1 MVGQGTARYSRAQSG
16 TARYSAEETYH
27 VRFIFEKQALS
38 QARGYQTP
46 ETRKNKIS

>member
-16 TARYSAEETYH
+16 TSAEKTHH
-27 VRFIFEKQALS
+27 VQFIFEKQALS

-46 ETRKNKIS
+46 ETGRN